1 MFARRRSRRAGHRHH
16 LGRAAADR
24 PRDALR
30 IALALTALG
39 WLGLAAD
46 FVVRLLRERE
56 RWVTEAGT
64 PAALTAVAATTV
76 LGTRLV
82 ALGWEVPAEALL
94 ALSAVL
100 WPGLLLL
107 VVRRLRPRTPGA
119 VFLGCVATE
128 GLAVLAAALAPA
140 VRADWLAHAAL
151 VLFWLGIVLY
161 VVALLYFD
169 YREVAVG
176 AGDHWI
182 AGGALAI
189 SALAGA
195 ELIGAHRANPYLWN
209 DDDNRVLHGVSGGLL
224 ALALGFYV
232 VLAVAELLRPRLR
245 HDVRRWATVFPMGM
259 TAVAALSVATA
270 LDVLWL
276 KGSDR
281 CCCGSRWRRGWWW
294 RPEPSRARG
303 RRRRSTRGR
312 HGAHGRH
319 SGRGSRGP
327 GGSRGPEGREPWT
340 WRSCQVHSTAM
351 KMFAVVSSPTSPNRP
366 FSTFSSSRFT

>member
-1 MFARRRSRRAGHRHH
+1 MPATSPPRIWSARLRTGWAECSPGAG
-16 LGRAAADR
+16 AAVLATGIISVGLR
-24 PRDALR
+24 LTGHETLSR

-276 KGSDR
+276 KGL
-281 CCCGSRWRRGWWW
+281 GQVLLWIAVAAWLVVAAGTVT
-294 RPEPSRARG
+294 RP
-303 RRRRSTRGR
+303 
-312 HGAHGRH
+312 
-319 SGRGSRGP
+319 
-327 GGSRGPEGREPWT
+327 RE
-340 WRSCQVHSTAM
+340 A
-351 KMFAVVSSPTSPNRP
+351 
-366 FSTFSSSRFT
+366 